1 MIQDMKFL
9 VLQHINIEHPG
20 IFLDFIKK
28 DKIHIDTVE
37 LDEGE
42 KIPKLDSY
50 DAMIVMGGP
59 MDTWQE
65 ETYPWLKTEKEEIHK
80 FVSVMKKPFLGLC
93 LGAQLL
99 SEVVGGKVRKMKT
112 PEIGVMDISITNTGS
127 IFNGMNKN
135 LKVLQW
141 HSYEVCD
148 LPKNTELLA
157 SSPLCGV
164 QAFSSENAFGLQF
177 HVEQTNETVPQW
189 ACVPEY
195 KSALEK
201 TLGSNALEKFRKEVE
216 VNLKIF
222 NGSARTIYDNF
233 KKII

>member
-1 MIQDMKFL
+1 MRFL

-20 IFLDFIKK
+20 IFLKFMKEDN
-28 DKIHIDTVE
+28 IHIDTVE
-37 LDEGE
+37 LDENE
-42 KIPKLDSY
+42 KIPKLDLY

-65 ETYPWLKTEKEEIHK
+65 ETYPWLKLEKENIHN
-80 FVSVMKKPFLGLC
+80 FVSIKKKPYLGLC

-99 SEVVGGKVRKMKT
+99 SEAIGGKVRKMKI
-112 PEIGVMDISITNTGS
+112 PEIGVLNVSILDNKS
-127 IFNGMNKN
+127 IFNSIDKN
-135 LKVLQW
+135 LKALQW
-141 HSYEVCD
+141 HSYEVHD
-148 LPKNTELLA
+148 LPSNANILA
-157 SSPLCGV
+157 SSPACNV
-164 QAFSSENAFGLQF
+164 QAFSAEKAFGLQF

-201 TLGSNALEKFRKEVE
+201 TLGPNALEKFKDDVDK
-216 VNLKIF
+216 NLNVFNRSAKI
-222 NGSARTIYDNF
+222 IYENF

>member
-1 MIQDMKFL
+1 MKFL

-20 IFLDFIKK
+20 IFLEFIKE
-28 DKIHIDTVE
+28 DNIHIDTVE
-37 LDEGE
+37 LDKNE
-42 KIPKLDSY
+42 KIPNLEKY

-65 ETYPWLKTEKEEIHK
+65 KKFPWLKTEKENIHE
-80 FVSVMKKPFLGLC
+80 FVSTKKKPYLGLC

-99 SEVVGGKVRKMKT
+99 SEAIGGKVRKMQT
-112 PEIGVMDISITNTGS
+112 PEIGVLNVSIDNNKS
-127 IFNGMNKN
+127 IFNGLDKN

-141 HSYEVCD
+141 HSYEVCN
-148 LPKNTELLA
+148 LPSSAKILA
-157 SSPLCGV
+157 ASPACDV
-164 QAFSSENAFGLQF
+164 QAFSSERAFGLQF

-195 KSALEK
+195 KSALEN
-201 TLGSNALEKFRKEVE
+201 TLGSNALEKFKNDVDN
-216 VNLKIF
+216 NLSIF
-222 NGSARTIYDNF
+222 NNSAKTIYENF

>member
-1 MIQDMKFL
+1 MKFL

-20 IFLDFIKK
+20 IFLDFMKK
-28 DKIHIDTVE
+28 DKIHIDTIE

-65 ETYPWLKTEKEEIHK
+65 EAYPWLKTEKEEIHK

-99 SEVVGGKVRKMKT
+99 SEVVGGKVRKMKN
-112 PEIGVMDISITNTGS
+112 PEIGVMDIFIKNTNS
-127 IFNGMNKN
+127 IFSGINKN

-164 QAFSSENAFGLQF
+164 QAFSFGNAFGLQF

-216 VNLKIF
+216 INLKIF

>member
-1 MIQDMKFL
+1 M
-9 VLQHINIEHPG
+9 
-20 IFLDFIKK
+20 KK
-28 DKIHIDTVE
+28 DKIHIDTIE

-42 KIPKLDSY
+42 KIPKLDPY

-112 PEIGVMDISITNTGS
+112 PEIGVMDISITNNSS
-127 IFNGMNKN
+127 IFSGMNKN

-148 LPKNTELLA
+148 LPKNTDLLA

-164 QAFSSENAFGLQF
+164 QSFSSGNAFGLQF

-216 VNLKIF
+216 TNLKIF
-222 NGSARTIYDNF
+222 NSSSRTIYDNF

>member
-1 MIQDMKFL
+1 MKFL
-9 VLQHINIEHPG
+9 ILQHINIEHPG
-20 IFLDFIKK
+20 IFLKFMREDNIKM
-28 DKIHIDTVE
+28 DTIE
-37 LDEGE
+37 LNENE
-42 KIPKLDSY
+42 KIPNLDPY

-59 MDTWQE
+59 MDTWLE
-65 ETYPWLKTEKEEIHK
+65 EAFPWLKIEKEAIHK
-80 FVSVMKKPFLGLC
+80 FVSVNRKPYLGLC

-99 SEVVGGKVRKMKT
+99 SEAIGGKVRKMKT
-112 PEIGVMDISITNTGS
+112 PEIGVMDISITNTSS
-127 IFNGMNKN
+127 IFSGMNKN

-164 QAFSSENAFGLQF
+164 QAFSFGNAFGLQF

-201 TLGSNALEKFRKEVE
+201 TLGSNALEKFKKEVE

-222 NGSARTIYDNF
+222 NSSARTIYDNF
-233 KKII
+233 KKVI

>member
-1 MIQDMKFL
+1 MKFL

-20 IFLDFIKK
+20 IFLKFMKEDNIS
-28 DKIHIDTVE
+28 IDTIE
-37 LDEGE
+37 LDENE
-42 KIPKLDSY
+42 KIPSLGKY

-65 ETYPWLKTEKEEIHK
+65 KTFPWLKPEKAAIHK
-80 FVSVMKKPFLGLC
+80 FVVVNKKPYLGLC

-99 SEVVGGKVRKMKT
+99 SEAIGGKVRKMKT
-112 PEIGVMDISITNTGS
+112 PEIGVLNVSIVDDKSLFKGL
-127 IFNGMNKN
+127 NKD

-141 HSYEVCD
+141 HSYEAYD
-148 LPKNTELLA
+148 LPTNTNLLA
-157 SSPLCGV
+157 SSPECKF
-164 QAFSSENAFGLQF
+164 QAFSFDKAFGLQF
-177 HVEQTNETVPQW
+177 HVEQTNKTVPEW

-201 TLGSNALEKFRKEVE
+201 TLGKNALEKFRRNVE
-216 VNLKIF
+216 QNLNLFNNSAKKI
-222 NGSARTIYDNF
+222 YENF

>member
-1 MIQDMKFL
+1 MKFL

-20 IFLDFIKK
+20 IFLKFMKEDNIK
-28 DKIHIDTVE
+28 IDTVE
-37 LDEGE
+37 LDENE
-42 KIPKLDSY
+42 KIPNLNPY

-65 ETYPWLKTEKEEIHK
+65 ESFPWLKPEKEAIHK
-80 FVSVMKKPFLGLC
+80 FVSIKKKPYLGLC

-99 SEVVGGKVRKMKT
+99 SEAIGGKVRKMNT
-112 PEIGVMDISITNTGS
+112 PEIGVLKVSIKDNKSLFRGL
-127 IFNGMNKN
+127 NKN

-141 HSYEVCD
+141 HSYEVHD
-148 LPKNTELLA
+148 LPTSTNLLA
-157 SSPLCGV
+157 SSFECKV
-164 QAFSSENAFGLQF
+164 QAFSFEKAFGLQF
-177 HVEQTNETVPQW
+177 HVEQTSKTVPEW

-201 TLGSNALEKFRKEVE
+201 TLGENALEKFKEDVKK
-216 VNLKIF
+216 NLSVF
-222 NGSARTIYDNF
+222 NNSAKTIYENF

>member
-20 IFLDFIKK
+20 IFLDFMEK
-28 DKIHIDTVE
+28 DKIHIDTIE

-65 ETYPWLKTEKEEIHK
+65 EAYPWLKTEKEEIHK

-99 SEVVGGKVRKMKT
+99 SEVVGGKVRKMKN
-112 PEIGVMDISITNTGS
+112 PEIGVMDISIKNTNS
-127 IFNGMNKN
+127 IFSGINKN

-164 QAFSSENAFGLQF
+164 QAFSFGNAFGLQF

-201 TLGSNALEKFRKEVE
+201 TLGSNALEKFKKEVE

-222 NGSARTIYDNF
+222 NSSAKTIYDNF
-233 KKII
+233 KKVI

>member
-1 MIQDMKFL
+1 MKFL
-9 VLQHINIEHPG
+9 ILQHINIEHPG
-20 IFLDFIKK
+20 IFLKFMKEDNIK
-28 DKIHIDTVE
+28 IDTVE
-37 LDEGE
+37 LDENE
-42 KIPKLDSY
+42 KIPNLDPY

-65 ETYPWLKTEKEEIHK
+65 ETYPWLKPEKEAIHK
-80 FVSVMKKPFLGLC
+80 FACINKKPYLGLC

-99 SEVVGGKVRKMKT
+99 SEAVGGKVRKMKT
-112 PEIGVMDISITNTGS
+112 PEIGVLEVSVKNNKSLFKGIE
-127 IFNGMNKN
+127 KN

-141 HSYEVCD
+141 HSYEAHD
-148 LPKNTELLA
+148 LPNNTNLLA
-157 SSPLCGV
+157 SSSSCKI
-164 QAFSSENAFGLQF
+164 QAFSLENAFGLQF

-201 TLGSNALEKFRKEVE
+201 TLGSNALEKFKKDVE
-216 VNLKIF
+216 DNLNVFNNSAKI
-222 NGSARTIYDNF
+222 IYDNF

>member
-1 MIQDMKFL
+1 MKFL

-20 IFLDFIKK
+20 IFLKFMKK
-28 DKIHIDTVE
+28 DNIQIDTVE
-37 LDEGE
+37 IDQGE
-42 KIPKLDSY
+42 KISNLDQY

-65 ETYPWLKTEKEEIHK
+65 EQYPWLKFEKESINK
-80 FVSVMKKPFLGLC
+80 FVEVKKKPYLGLC

-99 SEVVGGKVRKMKT
+99 SEAIGGKVRKMAV
-112 PEIGVMDISITNTGS
+112 PEIGVLDVSIRDNKS
-127 IFNGMNKN
+127 IFAGMNEN

-141 HSYEVCD
+141 HSYEVYN
-148 LPKNTELLA
+148 LPTSTKILA
-157 SSPLCGV
+157 SSLACNV
-164 QAFSSENAFGLQF
+164 QAFSSEKAFGLQF

-195 KSALEK
+195 KSALEN
-201 TLGSNALEKFRKEVE
+201 TLGQNALVKFKTDVEK
-216 VNLKIF
+216 NLNLF
-222 NGSARTIYDNF
+222 NKSARSIYNNF